1 MKAPALFLAHGSPM
15 LAIEDSAYT
24 SFLTTLGKQ
33 MHPKAI
39 VVFTAHWMTRQPTV
53 SSIAGTYEMIYD
65 FSGFPRELYEVTY
78 AAQGSVEWAKRAQH
92 HLKHVSPIVNID
104 ETRGLDHGSWVLLS
118 RLFPEANI
126 PIIQA
131 SVVPWWTPKQL
142 FQLGEALRP
151 LRDEGVMILGSGGT
165 VHNLMALRWDEQT
178 KADSWAVAFDDWLL
192 AQSSAQ
198 SEDVFH
204 YEEKAPYAKQAVPT
218 PEHLAP
224 YWIAYGA
231 GDRKEA
237 PRVLFRAYE
246 YGSLSL
252 MAVSF

>member
-1 MKAPALFLAHGSPM
+1 MGKARST
-15 LAIEDSAYT
+15 T
-24 SFLTTLGKQ
+24 SK
-33 MHPKAI
+33 
-39 VVFTAHWMTRQPTV
+39 TR
-53 SSIAGTYEMIYD
+53 
-65 FSGFPRELYEVTY
+65 L
-78 AAQGSVEWAKRAQH
+78 
-92 HLKHVSPIVNID
+92 PIVHID

-126 PIIQA
+126 PIVQA
-131 SVVPWWTPKQL
+131 SVVPWRTPKQL
-142 FQLGEALRP
+142 FQLGKALRP

-165 VHNLMALRWDEQT
+165 VHNLMALRWEEQT

-192 AQSSAQ
+192 AQSSAH

-231 GDRKEA
+231 GDRS
-237 PRVLFRAYE
+237 PHVLFREYE
-246 YGSLSL
+246 YGNLSL
-252 MAVSF
+252 LAVSF

>member
-1 MKAPALFLAHGSPM
+1 MNPPALFLAHGSPM
-15 LAIEDSAYT
+15 LAIEDNAYT
-24 SFLTTLGKQ
+24 AFLGKLGEGIRPQ
-33 MHPKAI
+33 A
-39 VVFTAHWMTRQPTV
+39 VVIFTAHWMTRQPTV
-53 SSIAGTYEMIYD
+53 SAVEGTYDMIYD
-65 FSGFPRELYEVTY
+65 FSGFPRELYEVVY
-78 AAQGSVEWAKRAQH
+78 PARGSVEWAERVRERLAG
-92 HLKHVSPIVNID
+92 VAEVAVDS
-104 ETRGLDHGSWVLLS
+104 TRGLDHGSWVLLH
-118 RLFPEANI
+118 RLFPNADI
-126 PIIQA
+126 PIVQA

-151 LRDEGVMILGSGGT
+151 LRDEGLMVIGSGGT
-165 VHNLMALRWDEQT
+165 VHNLMALRWEGH
-178 KADSWAVAFDDWLL
+178 AEAESWAAAFDDWLL
-192 AQSSAQ
+192 RESAAR

-231 GDRKEA
+231 GDRGGA
-237 PRVLFRAYE
+237 PRVLFREYQ